1 MKGISKG
8 IDDRIAEMA
17 VVGLGYI
24 GLPTAIMFANS
35 GFNVIGYEIRK
46 EVVDRINSGRAHI
59 VEPEIDELLK
69 KAVESGRLKAT
80 SNPEE
85 IKNRDVYVIC
95 VQTPLNEDKTPNL
108 SYLESAVKTVA
119 KVMKKGSL
127 VVIESTVPP
136 LTTVKMARLIEDI
149 TGLKA
154 GEDFY
159 MVHAPER
166 VMPGRIF
173 KELVYN
179 SRIFGGITPESAEL
193 AEKLYRAF
201 VKGQTFKTS
210 STVSEVVKLME
221 NTFRDV
227 NIALANEFAHLA
239 HQYGVNVFEAID
251 LANTHPRVNIHTPG
265 IGVGGHCLPKDPHLL
280 VWPAKDDFG
289 LIRLARE
296 INDGMPLLAKD
307 LLFEALKTVNLPPER
322 TVVAVLGLAYKGDS
336 DDTRNSPAKAFV
348 EAIEGDVKEVRTYDP
363 FVEGTHGSV
372 EDALKGTDAA
382 VIATDHSEFR
392 SLNWERIGS
401 LMRTRILID
410 GRHVIKEPPEGFIF
424 KGIGRGDC

>member
-1 MKGISKG
+1 MDGKTGDRTAGI
-8 IDDRIAEMA
+8 A
-17 VVGLGYI
+17 VIGLGYI
-24 GLPTAIMFANS
+24 GLPTAIMFANA
-35 GFNVIGYEIRK
+35 GFNVTGYEIRK
-46 EVVDRINSGRAHI
+46 EVVDKINSGRAHI

-69 KAVESGRLKAT
+69 KAIESGRLKAT
-80 SNPEE
+80 ADPEE
-85 IKNRDVYVIC
+85 IRGKDAYIIC
-95 VQTPLNEDKTPNL
+95 VQTPLKEDKTPNL
-108 SYLESAVKTVA
+108 SYLESAVKIVA

-136 LTTVKMARLIEDI
+136 LTTLRMAKLIEDI

-179 SRIFGGITPESAEL
+179 SRIFGGITSESAEL

-227 NIALANEFAHLA
+227 NIALANEFAYLA
-239 HQYGVNVFEAID
+239 HQYGIDVFEAIE
-251 LANTHPRVNIHTPG
+251 LANTHPRVRIHTPG

-307 LLFEALKTVNLPPER
+307 LLFKALKTVNLPPEKA
-322 TVVAVLGLAYKGDS
+322 VVAVLGLAYKGDS
-336 DDTRNSPAKAFV
+336 DDTRNSPAKAFM
-348 EAIEGDVKEVRTYDP
+348 EAIAEDVGEVRTYDP
-363 FVEGTHGSV
+363 FVGGTHGSV
-372 EDALKGTDAA
+372 EEAVEGADAV
-382 VIATDHSEFR
+382 VIATDHSEFK
-392 SLNWERIGS
+392 SLDWERLGK

-410 GRHVIKEPPEGFIF
+410 GRHIVKEPPEGFVF
-424 KGIGRGDC
+424 RGIGRGDC

>member
-1 MKGISKG
+1 MEGKIEN
-8 IDDRIAEMA
+8 RTAEIA
-17 VVGLGYI
+17 VIGLGYI
-24 GLPTAIMFANS
+24 GLPTAIMFANA
-35 GFNVIGYEIRK
+35 GFNVTGYEIRK
-46 EVVDRINSGRAHI
+46 EVVDKINSGKAHI

-69 KAVESGRLKAT
+69 KAVESGRLKVT
-80 SNPEE
+80 SDLEE
-85 IKNRDVYVIC
+85 IRDRDVYIIC
-95 VQTPLNEDKTPNL
+95 VQTPLNDDKTPNL

-119 KVMKKGSL
+119 KAMKRGSL

-136 LTTVKMARLIEDI
+136 LTTIKMAKLIEEM
-149 TGLKA
+149 TGFKA
-154 GEDFY
+154 GEDLY

-193 AEKLYRAF
+193 AEKLYRSF
-201 VKGQTFKTS
+201 VKGQTFKTN

-227 NIALANEFAHLA
+227 NIALANEFAYLA
-239 HQYGVNVFEAID
+239 HQYGIDVFEAIE

-289 LIRLARE
+289 LIRLSRE

-307 LLFEALKTVNLPPER
+307 LLFEALKTVNLPPEKA
-322 TVVAVLGLAYKGDS
+322 VVAVLGLAYKGDS
-336 DDTRNSPAKAFV
+336 DDTRNSPAKAFIGV
-348 EAIEGDVKEVRTYDP
+348 IAEDVGEVRTYDP

-372 EDALKGTDAA
+372 EEAVKGADAV
-382 VIATDHSEFR
+382 VIATDHSEFK
-392 SLNWERIGS
+392 SLDWESLGK

-410 GRHVIKEPPEGFIF
+410 GRHVVKEPPRGFLF
-424 KGIGRGDC
+424 KGIGRGEF